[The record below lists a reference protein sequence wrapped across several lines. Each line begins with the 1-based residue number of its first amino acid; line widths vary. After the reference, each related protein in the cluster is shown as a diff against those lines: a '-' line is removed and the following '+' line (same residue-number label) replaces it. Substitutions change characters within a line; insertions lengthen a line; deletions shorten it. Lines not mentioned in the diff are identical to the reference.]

1 MRQMNFT
8 TAMPNN
14 NAFSIG
20 TVLILMVLIIVIVIS
35 LYLLFQLVNCFY
47 LFDLFN
53 KIKVRMMKLT
63 TRRSFDE
70 LENVY
75 YIDDKCVGVNV
86 D

>member
-1 MRQMNFT
+1 MY
-8 TAMPNN
+8 NN

-20 TVLILMVLIIVIVIS
+20 TVIFLIVLIIVIVIS

-47 LFDLFN
+47 LFKFLN
-53 KIKVRMMKLT
+53 KVKVKMMNIT
-63 TRRSFDE
+63 TKISFDE

-75 YIDDKCVGVNV
+75 YIDDTYTCVGVNV